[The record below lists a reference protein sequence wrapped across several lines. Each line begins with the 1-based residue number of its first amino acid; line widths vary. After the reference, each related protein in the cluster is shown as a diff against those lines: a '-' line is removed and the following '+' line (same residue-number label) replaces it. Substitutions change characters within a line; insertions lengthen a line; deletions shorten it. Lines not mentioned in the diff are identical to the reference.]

1 MPILSRVFTGEV
13 DSRPSLRPIHPPTV
27 SPANVRPELGPR
39 SLDPDRSFWS
49 AFAEL
54 IRDQT
59 SPADFCN
66 VTIDVRAT
74 KPELSCPRRDGG
86 LDLLPFL
93 TPHAASQEALADE
106 RFSRDR

>member
-1 MPILSRVFTGEV
+1 MR
-13 DSRPSLRPIHPPTV
+13 SLTV
-27 SPANVRPELGPR
+27 SSANVRPALGPR
-39 SLDPDRSFWS
+39 SLDLTLFWS

-59 SPADFCN
+59 SPTDFCN

-93 TPHAASQEALADE
+93 TCHAFSLSGAVTRGEPRFVLSVQPQCWFLPLAWVAQP
-106 RFSRDR
+106 